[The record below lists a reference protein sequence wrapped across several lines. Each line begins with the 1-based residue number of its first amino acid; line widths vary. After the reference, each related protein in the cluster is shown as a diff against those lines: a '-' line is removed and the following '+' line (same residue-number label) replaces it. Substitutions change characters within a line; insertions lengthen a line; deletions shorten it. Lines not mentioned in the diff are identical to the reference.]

1 MNTLS
6 GYRNILII
14 KLRYVGDVLL
24 ATPVLRALRERYP
37 AAKLT
42 MMVNWGTGDVIKWNP
57 DLNDVI
63 VVDRGGIAAQL
74 RALQQVRQGRFDCVI
89 DLTDGDRSAI
99 LTWFTRAPVRIGFND
114 EHRWR
119 GRLYTTIVPALSGA
133 VHRVERDLAALTPL
147 KIKSKPRPLVLH
159 TSRNDEEAADR
170 LLQELGV
177 MESSGNIRKPIVV
190 LHPGARYWFK
200 AWPADR
206 FAQLADRLTEVC
218 DCKVL
223 VAGGPDD
230 LDMLNAVQTQ
240 AKSSLVAIAGRATL
254 LQFAAVLKRSAA
266 FIGNDN
272 GAMHIAAAVGT
283 PVVGLF
289 GPSNPR
295 EWGPC
300 GTNVKTIYKALDC
313 RACFHPTCQRGEQ
326 NCMKQISVEEVFR
339 AVMDMMPLRVRV
351 KEG

>member
-1 MNTLS
+1 M
-6 GYRNILII
+6 RNILVI

-24 ATPVLRALRERYP
+24 ATPVLRALREHYP

-42 MMVNWGTGDVIKWNP
+42 MMVSRGTEDVIKWNP
-57 DLNDVI
+57 DLNDVL
-63 VVDRGGIAAQL
+63 VVERGGMAVQL
-74 RALQQVRQGRFDCVI
+74 RALQQVRQGGFDCVI

-99 LTWFTRAPVRIGFND
+99 LTWFSGAPIRIGFND

-119 GRLYTTIVPALSGA
+119 GRLYTTIVPSPSAV

-147 KIKSKPRPLVLH
+147 RIQSKPAPLVLH
-159 TSRNDEEAADR
+159 TSQDDEEAAER
-170 LLQELGV
+170 LLRELGV
-177 MESSGNIRKPIVV
+177 MGPNGARRKPVIV

-200 AWPADR
+200 SWPPVR

-218 DCKVL
+218 GCDVL

-230 LDMLNAVQTQ
+230 LETINAIRMQ
-240 AKSSLVAIAGRATL
+240 AKSSLVVMAGRATL
-254 LQFAAVLKRSAA
+254 LQFAAVLKRSAV

-289 GPSNPR
+289 GPSNPV
-295 EWGPC
+295 EWGPR
-300 GTNVKTIYKALDC
+300 GENIKTIYKGLDC

-326 NCMKQISVEEVFR
+326 HCMKQISVEEVFR
-339 AVMDMMPLRVRV
+339 AVMDMMPLHVRAR
-351 KEG
+351 EG